1 VVQPVERSADDE
13 VLRQQFMTEGKQ
25 AGFDGTAVQQML
37 NASVSNPASIAWERS
52 IWSKYGIDRDTL
64 PEE

>member
-1 VVQPVERSADDE
+1 
-13 VLRQQFMTEGKQ
+13 MTEGKQ

-37 NASVSNPASIAWERS
+37 NGSISNPASIAWERS
-52 IWSKYGIDRDTL
+52 IWAKYGIDRDTL